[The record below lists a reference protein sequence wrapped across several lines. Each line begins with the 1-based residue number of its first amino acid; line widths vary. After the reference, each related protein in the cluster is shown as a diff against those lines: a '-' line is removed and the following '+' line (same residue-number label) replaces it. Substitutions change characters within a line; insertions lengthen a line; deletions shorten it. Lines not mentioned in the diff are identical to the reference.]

1 MSTLYLTEQRALVT
15 KTDGRLLVRK
25 DGKTLQDLPA
35 IHVEQIV
42 VFGKIHFTS
51 PAVKFILE

>member
-25 DGKTLQDLPA
+25 DGAQSWNRWSRSTWTA
-35 IHVEQIV
+35 
-42 VFGKIHFTS
+42 
-51 PAVKFILE
+51 